1 VTDVAEP
8 IAHAHPLV
16 NMGVDL
22 SGKVALITGATRG
35 LGREMAFAMAR
46 CGADIAVCSRKA
58 DACEATARA
67 ITQETG
73 RRALPFPGNVSH
85 WDALEPLANGV
96 YDAFGRVDILVNNAG
111 MSPLYPS
118 LHEVTEAL
126 FDKVIGV
133 NFKGPF
139 RLSALIAAR
148 MVADGGG
155 SIINISSNAGVTTGA
170 TIVPYGAAK
179 AALNNMT
186 MGFALAY
193 GPTVR
198 VNCVMSGPI
207 RTDVA
212 ANWDMEAVGESVQA
226 HALRR
231 IGEPHEIIGAVLYFA
246 SNASSFTSGAVLAVT
261 GGIP

>member
-1 VTDVAEP
+1 
-8 IAHAHPLV
+8 
-16 NMGVDL
+16 MGVDL
-22 SGKVALITGATRG
+22 TDKVVVITGATRG

-46 CGADIAVCSRKA
+46 CGADIAVVSRKL
-58 DACEATARA
+58 DACETTAA
-67 ITQETG
+67 EITAETG
-73 RRALPFPGNVSH
+73 RRALPFACNVST
-85 WDALEPLANGV
+85 WDAIEPTVESIFA
-96 YDAFGRVDILVNNAG
+96 AFGRVDVLVNNAG

-118 LHEVTEAL
+118 LHEVSEAL

-139 RLSALIAAR
+139 RLSALVAHR

-155 SIINISSNAGVTTGA
+155 SIINISSDAAKTTNA

-186 MGFALAY
+186 MGFALSY

-207 RTDVA
+207 RTDIA
-212 ANWDMEAVGESVQA
+212 AGWDMEHVDKAVQA

-246 SNASSFTSGAVLAVT
+246 GDASTFTSGAVLAVT